1 MGDYH
6 TGPLPAGRIVTL
18 NSLKDELHALN
29 MRLLLAMQ
37 HHNEE
42 AQRDIEAQM
51 KEVQAEIDRMCLGGN
66 RGNDRISVD
75 ISDPGNYD
83 AG

>member
-1 MGDYH
+1 MGDYS
-6 TGPLPAGRIVTL
+6 TDPMSAGRIVTL
-18 NSLKDELHALN
+18 NSLKDELHSLN

-51 KEVQAEIDRMCLGGN
+51 EEVQAEIDRMCLGGK
-66 RGNDRISVD
+66 
-75 ISDPGNYD
+75 PGK
-83 AG
+83 